1 MAMQKPDF
9 PHLQRCV
16 YAVVVFLALAPL
28 PALAVD
34 WIGADGD
41 WEDGT
46 QWSSGVAPGVA
57 DEVLIGGAAVVT
69 SSGPA
74 NAAKSVLNAAKLS
87 VTGGSLDI
95 FSLLLNERDIVT
107 AGGRLEA
114 NSLVND
120 DTGDVL
126 ISGITSELS
135 VVLNFDNYGSV
146 TVSQSAAATVGNL
159 TNFSQLGLST
169 GAAVASE
176 TLATTVGAETH
187 VDDAG
192 TSVMILGDITNLGL
206 LAVGGGASVMSESI
220 TNSDVFTVDGS
231 LVEANSMINSTG
243 GNVALSGAATDF
255 RINGN
260 VTNDG
265 TFTLQANAVATVAS
279 IDNASVLDVFGGGV
293 LTTESIDNTPTGAID
308 VFELGSRLVLTDNL
322 DNDGSVR
329 VTANATLEA
338 SSINTG
344 GSLTASGG
352 AMITTASITNRTP
365 GNVTIEGPSTS
376 VVLDNN
382 FQNAGVVSITAQ
394 STVTTGSVVNTGDI
408 DVDGQSS
415 VSTTTFMNEAT
426 GRTTVAGTNT
436 SLEVIGVFENRGIL
450 HIDAGAGVTAG
461 DYGQFS
467 GTTSLDGG
475 TLTGTI
481 GGIDIVDGTL
491 DGVGAFAGDLRVF
504 TAAEVAPGTGV
515 SPTTTWG
522 IDGNVIFGGK
532 LFIDIATSGFD
543 TLAITGDAEI
553 GGVIDVT
560 LLDGYAP
567 ALGSTFD
574 IILAASVI
582 GGFSQ
587 EILPV
592 FDGRTFDV
600 IFGSDFVR
608 LTVTAVPLPAALYL
622 LIPPLAL
629 VCRRRRAAVRES

>member
-1 MAMQKPDF
+1 MHKPDF
-9 PHLQRCV
+9 PLLQRCV
-16 YAVVVFLALAPL
+16 HAAVVFLTLAPL

-46 QWSSGVAPGVA
+46 QWSSGVAPGIA
-57 DEVLIGGAAVVT
+57 DEVLIGGAVVVT

-74 NAAKSVLNAAKLS
+74 NAAKSVLNAAQLS

-120 DTGDVL
+120 DPGDIL

-135 VVLNFDNYGSV
+135 VVINFDNYGSV
-146 TVSQSAAATVGNL
+146 TVSQSAAANVGNL

-169 GAAVASE
+169 GAAVVSE
-176 TLATTVGAETH
+176 TLATTVGAATR
-187 VDDAG
+187 VDDTG
-192 TSVMILGDITNLGL
+192 TTVMISGDITNLGL
-206 LAVGGGASVMSESI
+206 LAIGGGASVMAESI
-220 TNSDVFTVDGS
+220 TNSGEITVDVS

-265 TFTLQANAVATVAS
+265 TFTLQANAAATVAS
-279 IDNASVLDVFGGGV
+279 IDNANVLDVFGGGV
-293 LTTESIDNTPTGAID
+293 LTTESIDNTLTGAID
-308 VFELGSRLVLTDNL
+308 VFELGSRLILTDNL

-352 AMITTASITNRTP
+352 AMLTTASITNRAS

-382 FQNAGVVSITAQ
+382 FQNAGVVSISAQ
-394 STVTTGSVVNTGDI
+394 STVATGSVVNTGDI

-415 VSTTTFMNEAT
+415 LSTTTFMNEAT
-426 GRTTVAGTNT
+426 GRTTVSGTNS
-436 SLEVIGVFENRGIL
+436 SLEVTGVFENRGVL
-450 HIDAGAGVTAG
+450 HIDAGADVTAG

-467 GTTSLDGG
+467 GSTSLDGG

-504 TAAEVAPGTGV
+504 TAAEVAPGTGS

-532 LFIDIATSGFD
+532 LFIDIASSGFD

-553 GGVIDVT
+553 GGVLDVT

-582 GGFSQ
+582 GGFSH

-600 IFGSDFVR
+600 IFGADFVR
-608 LTVTAVPLPAALYL
+608 LSVTAVPLPAALYL
-622 LIPPLAL
+622 LLPPLAL
-629 VCRRRRAAVRES
+629 VCRRRRAARGS